1 MREDGTLFK
10 FTGFLDTETA
20 MKVEYVLN
28 GIAKL
33 VEIKVPEKFSDEPF
47 VYAAV
52 SFGGVLYFLEI
63 SKDFSLNINEAKFM
77 CRDPLISDTGRRK
90 YIAQIVAGQPNKL
103 ETLSE
108 DENENS
114 RAPHKAII
122 RKVILHENLLLI
134 FHII

>member
-10 FTGFLDTETA
+10 FTGFLDSETS

-33 VEIKVPEKFSDEPF
+33 LEIKVPEMYSDEPY

-63 SKDFSLNINEAKFM
+63 SKDCSLKINEAKFM
-77 CRDPLISDTGRRK
+77 CRDPLISDNGKRMF
-90 YIAQIVAGQPNKL
+90 IAQIVAGMPNQL
-103 ETLSE
+103 NTLSE

-114 RAPHKAII
+114 RAPHKATI
-122 RKVILHENLLLI
+122 RKVILHENPLLLDLS
-134 FHII
+134 

>member
-33 VEIKVPEKFSDEPF
+33 VEIMIPGKFPDKPSDKY

-52 SFGGVLYFLEI
+52 SFGGVLYFIEI
-63 SKDFSLNINEAKFM
+63 SKDFSLKINEAKFM
-77 CRDPLISDTGRRK
+77 CRDPLISDIGRRK

-114 RAPHKAII
+114 RAPQKATI
-122 RKVILHENLLLI
+122 RKVILHENPL
-134 FHII
+134 